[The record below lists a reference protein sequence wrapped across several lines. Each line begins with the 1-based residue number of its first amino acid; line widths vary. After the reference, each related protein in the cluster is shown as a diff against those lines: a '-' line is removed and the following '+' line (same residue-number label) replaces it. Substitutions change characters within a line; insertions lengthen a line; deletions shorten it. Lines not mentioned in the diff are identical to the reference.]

1 MIRRRKTIGIGVAAV
16 LLLAGLTTGA
26 QGQVAGAGTMSGGF
40 ALGTGEAGMQ
50 IKGRVV
56 CTGCSL
62 AEVRKTRSDRWG
74 NHIYRLTHRQEQVV
88 MAVDWISDSR
98 RWNHL
103 ITFPHL
109 RLRGDERLFATLTAE
124 ENLFKEVQL
133 AGILSPSQTLDMN
146 TVTLLE

>member
-1 MIRRRKTIGIGVAAV
+1 MIGRRKTIGIGVAAV
-16 LLLAGLTTGA
+16 LLLAGITTGV
-26 QGQVAGAGTMSGGF
+26 QGYTGSAVLDNRISGIQ
-40 ALGTGEAGMQ
+40 LR
-50 IKGRVV
+50 GRVV

-74 NHIYRLTHRQEQVV
+74 NHLYRLTHRQEQVV

-109 RLRGDERLFATLTAE
+109 RLRGDERLFAILTAE

-133 AGILSPSQTLDMN
+133 AGFFSPSQTLDMN

>member
-1 MIRRRKTIGIGVAAV
+1 MIGRRKTIGIGVAAV
-16 LLLAGLTTGA
+16 LLLAGITTGV
-26 QGQVAGAGTMSGGF
+26 QGYTGSAVLNNRISGIQ
-40 ALGTGEAGMQ
+40 LR
-50 IKGRVV
+50 GRVV
-56 CTGCSL
+56 CMGCSL
-62 AEVRKTRSDRWG
+62 PEVRKTRSNGWG
-74 NHIYRLTHRQEQVV
+74 NHLYRLTHRQEQVV
-88 MAVDWISDSR
+88 MAVDWISDPQ